1 MQKRLDLDTV
11 SDTAPA
17 VIGAEQRFDLNSV
30 SDTPIDSCEHS
41 DYCTS
46 CLCSRWNINCLCRN
60 IITQNQTI
68 YNNISQRA
76 KCLCL
81 RAGGVRTCYASTLF
95 PEQTMA
101 TSSNELDSEVRGL
114 DHQPTPLNLNEAP
127 HMSGDRDDFQLQ
139 LYNYTQYKNQM
150 AQNVF
155 DCDTYCACDNDV
167 ASTIRDLREIGNLAK
182 PCNATVPNLAD
193 PTQYEVTIEDLGNEQ
208 QSESSES
215 LVAGKSP
222 KKANSRNQPTYPDFR
237 TPHERKT
244 DKNQTKKQKKLVR
257 QGATAAATANISNPT
272 PSTSSATQNIS
283 NPTPS
288 TSATDN
294 VEQTNAPNP
303 NEQPSPRARKPPP
316 ITVIADSSE
325 QITKA
330 LATANVSFKIT
341 CVGGKLKI
349 FPATPNDHHLA
360 MTVLAP
366 VGLEMHTH
374 DLRDRT
380 SWTPLGRWDITEFG
394 GRPQ

>member
-17 VIGAEQRFDLNSV
+17 VIGVEQRFDLNSV

-222 KKANSRNQPTYPDFR
+222 KKANSRNQPTDPDFR

-244 DKNQTKKQKKLVR
+244 DKNQTKKQKNWCDKAPLLPR
-257 QGATAAATANISNPT
+257 QPISP
-272 PSTSSATQNIS
+272 I
-283 NPTPS
+283 
-288 TSATDN
+288 
-294 VEQTNAPNP
+294 
-303 NEQPSPRARKPPP
+303 QPHRHHQR
-316 ITVIADSSE
+316 
-325 QITKA
+325 
-330 LATANVSFKIT
+330 
-341 CVGGKLKI
+341 LKI
-349 FPATPNDHHLA
+349 SPIQPHRHQRLTMWNKQTRQIPTNSPLHEHANLHLS
-360 MTVLAP
+360 
-366 VGLEMHTH
+366 
-374 DLRDRT
+374 R
-380 SWTPLGRWDITEFG
+380 
-394 GRPQ
+394 